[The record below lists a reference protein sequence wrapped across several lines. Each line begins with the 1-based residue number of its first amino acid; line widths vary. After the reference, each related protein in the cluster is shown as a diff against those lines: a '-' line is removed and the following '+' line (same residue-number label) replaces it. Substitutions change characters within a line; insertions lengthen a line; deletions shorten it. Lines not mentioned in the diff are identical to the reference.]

1 MPFGKALENGEGPV
15 ERKLVTVKV
24 GTSSLT
30 HADGSISPEKIEYI
44 VAEIAALRDA
54 GHTVIL
60 VTSGAVAAGFGRIGY
75 AKRPTSIPAKQ
86 AAAAVGQGLLLEEY
100 ARFFAARGIV
110 SAQILLTR
118 DDFRDRRRYKNAFNA
133 LEIILQRGAVP
144 IINENDTV
152 SIDEL
157 RLGDN
162 DTLSAQV
169 AAMMHAGLLVLLTDM
184 DGLYTADPRADETA
198 KRIER
203 VEHLTPENLA
213 LGGNAG
219 TSNGTGGMATKL
231 SAAKLATAAGVPVVI
246 CRTENAGA
254 LLRAAAGEPV
264 GTYFAASETGMR
276 TRQQWMAFYA
286 QTRGNLYIDAG
297 AEEALARHG
306 KSLLPS
312 GIVAA
317 EGDFRAGDIVRVFR
331 QGTNVLLG
339 RGEVNFDKEELLRRM
354 EAAEGHVKNA
364 VAIHRDNWVE
374 EV

>member
-1 MPFGKALENGEGPV
+1 MEK
-15 ERKLVTVKV
+15 KLITVKV

-30 HADGSISPEKIEYI
+30 DADGSINAGKIEYI
-44 VAEIAALRDA
+44 VNEIAALHES
-54 GHTVIL
+54 GHSVIL
-60 VTSGAVAAGFGRIGY
+60 VTSGAVAAGFRRIGY
-75 AKRPTSIPAKQ
+75 TKRPTAISAKQ
-86 AAAAVGQGLLLEEY
+86 ACAAVGQGLLMEEY
-100 ARFFAARGIV
+100 TRFFAEKGIV

-144 IINENDTV
+144 IINENDSV

-184 DGLYTADPRADETA
+184 DGLYTADPRTCSDA
-198 KRIER
+198 KPIPR
-203 VEHLTPENLA
+203 VERITPEVMA
-213 LGGNAG
+213 LGGSAG
-219 TSNGTGGMATKL
+219 TKNGTGGMATKL

-246 CRTENAGA
+246 TKTDKPNA
-254 LLRAAAGEPV
+254 LRLAAAGESA
-264 GTYFAASETGMR
+264 GTYFAASKTGMR
-276 TRQQWMAFYA
+276 NRRQWMAFYA
-286 QTRGNLYIDAG
+286 ETRGNLYIDSG
-297 AEEALARHG
+297 AEEALVHHG

-317 EGDFRAGDIVRVFR
+317 EGDFRSGDIVRVYR

-339 RGEVNFDKEELLRRM
+339 RGEVAFDKEELLRRTN
-354 EAAEGHVKNA
+354 APEGSSGKNA

-374 EV
+374 ENR

>member
-1 MPFGKALENGEGPV
+1 MEN
-15 ERKLVTVKV
+15 KLVTVKV

-30 HADGSISPEKIEYI
+30 NGDGSINAAKIEYI
-44 VAEIAALRDA
+44 VGQVAALKEA

-86 AAAAVGQGLLLEEY
+86 AAAAVGQGILLEEY
-100 ARFFAARGIV
+100 TRFFAARGIV

-169 AAMMHAGLLVLLTDM
+169 AAMMHAGLLVLMTDM
-184 DGLYTADPRADETA
+184 DGLYTADPRADKNA
-198 KRIER
+198 KRIAR
-203 VEHLTPENLA
+203 VDRITPEIMA
-213 LGGNAG
+213 LGGSAG

-231 SAAKLATAAGVPVVI
+231 SAAKLATAAGVPMVI
-246 CRTENAGA
+246 CKTENEGA
-254 LLRAAAGEPV
+254 LMRAAAGESV
-264 GTYFAASETGMR
+264 GTYFAPSESGMR

-297 AEEALARHG
+297 AEEALIHHG

-354 EAAEGHVKNA
+354 DAAEGHGKA
-364 VAIHRDNWVE
+364 SVAIHRDNWVE
-374 EV
+374 ENL

>member
-1 MPFGKALENGEGPV
+1 M

-203 VEHLTPENLA
+203 V
-213 LGGNAG
+213 
-219 TSNGTGGMATKL
+219 
-231 SAAKLATAAGVPVVI
+231 
-246 CRTENAGA
+246 
-254 LLRAAAGEPV
+254 
-264 GTYFAASETGMR
+264 
-276 TRQQWMAFYA
+276 
-286 QTRGNLYIDAG
+286 
-297 AEEALARHG
+297 
-306 KSLLPS
+306 
-312 GIVAA
+312 
-317 EGDFRAGDIVRVFR
+317 
-331 QGTNVLLG
+331 
-339 RGEVNFDKEELLRRM
+339 
-354 EAAEGHVKNA
+354 
-364 VAIHRDNWVE
+364 
-374 EV
+374 

>member
-1 MPFGKALENGEGPV
+1 MEN
-15 ERKLVTVKV
+15 KLVTVKV

-30 HADGSISPEKIEYI
+30 NADGSICSEKIES
-44 VAEIAALRDA
+44 VVTEIAALREA

-60 VTSGAVAAGFGRIGY
+60 VTSGAVSAGFRRIGY

-100 ARFFAARGIV
+100 TRFFAAHDIV

-144 IINENDTV
+144 VINENDTV

-184 DGLYTADPRADETA
+184 DGLYTADPRTDESA
-198 KRIER
+198 ERIER
-203 VEHLTPENLA
+203 VEHLTPEIMA
-213 LGGNAG
+213 LGGSAG

-231 SAAKLATAAGVPVVI
+231 SAAKLATAADVPVVI
-246 CRTENAGA
+246 CKAGSAGA
-254 LLRAAAGEPV
+254 LLSAVAGEPV

-297 AEEALARHG
+297 AEEALVHHG

-354 EAAEGHVKNA
+354 EAAEVHGKNA

>member
-1 MPFGKALENGEGPV
+1 M

-30 HADGSISPEKIEYI
+30 HKDGSISPEKIQYI
-44 VAEIAALRDA
+44 VGEIAALRAA
-54 GHTVIL
+54 GHAVIL
-60 VTSGAVAAGFGRIGY
+60 VSSGAVAAGFRRIGY

-86 AAAAVGQGLLLEEY
+86 AAAAVGQGILLEEY
-100 ARFFAARGIV
+100 TRFFGERDIV

-144 IINENDTV
+144 IINENDSV

-184 DGLYTADPRADETA
+184 DGLYTADPRTNAAAEPI
-198 KRIER
+198 RR
-203 VEHLTPENLA
+203 VEHITPEIAA
-213 LGGNAG
+213 LGGSAG
-219 TSNGTGGMATKL
+219 TRNGTGGMATKL

-246 CRTENAGA
+246 TKTENRGA
-254 LLRAAAGEPV
+254 LLKAAAGEPV
-264 GTYFAASETGMR
+264 GTYFAPSSAGMR

-286 QTRGNLYIDAG
+286 ETRGNLYIDAG
-297 AEEALARHG
+297 AEEALVRHG

-312 GIVAA
+312 GIVAV
-317 EGDFRAGDIVRVFR
+317 EGDFRRGDIVRVFR

-339 RGEVNFDKEELLRRM
+339 RGAVKLDKEELARRI
-354 EAAEGHVKNA
+354 AADGHEKNT
-364 VAIHRDNWVE
+364 VAIHRDDWVE
-374 EV
+374 ENQ